1 MSSGKAII
9 FCAPSGSGKTTIVH
23 HLLKANPELA
33 FSVSATTR
41 PMREGREKNGTDYY
55 FLSSDEF
62 RIKIQQNAFI
72 EWEEVYNGTYYG
84 TLKEEIQRLW
94 DAGKNVVFDVDV
106 KGALNLKKYFGEKAL
121 SVFVRVPSME
131 ILKERLLARG
141 TETAESLERRLGKA
155 AQELTFKDQFDVD
168 LINDDLDRACREA
181 QQLYQDFIKKA

>member
-181 QQLYQDFIKKA
+181 QQLYQDFIK